1 MNFLKFNHK
10 ICLIFIR
17 TKLKPPSNI
26 PYAGIYYKDGDT
38 VKQNDL
44 LVVQRRMN
52 YHPGLNVSF
61 NVNVKKMNVYN

>member
-1 MNFLKFNHK
+1 MSFLKCRHQ
-10 ICLIFIR
+10 ICVTFVR

-26 PYAGIYYKDGDT
+26 PYSGIYYKEGEI

-52 YHPGLNVSF
+52 YHPGLNVSYILF
-61 NVNVKKMNVYN
+61 L